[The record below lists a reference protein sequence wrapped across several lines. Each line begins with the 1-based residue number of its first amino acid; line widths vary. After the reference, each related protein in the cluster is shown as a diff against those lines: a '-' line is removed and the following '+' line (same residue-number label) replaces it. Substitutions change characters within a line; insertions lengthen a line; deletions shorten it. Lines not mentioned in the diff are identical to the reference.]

1 MALRSSS
8 PARTGRRIRLR
19 RKLPRQTSPVVTWL
33 REERNLYAVAVLAG
47 FVCAAAAIVAWT
59 QDVPRE
65 YAGARAER
73 SRVNRVEYI
82 DRDPVATAAKQEE
95 ARKAAPRIYVANAS
109 YLDSVRGRIAGLPR
123 LAAEATSLADLT
135 NADSGTCPLDE
146 REFTMLREGASSNLS
161 ARWSEWTDRLI
172 ERLATA
178 IPVVDPAEFDAYTLA
193 ARRMLVAPAPPAT
206 VDADPTTMATP
217 AASPGPATPPVA
229 LGNEAIRLRADDPA
243 AMRSRLEAEAEAAG
257 FPPELARAAI
267 GPLLADP
274 RATITFD
281 PASTADA
288 VRRAVEATPAVEL
301 VHPRGEAVMV
311 AGDVVTEEQVARLHA
326 EHGRY
331 MATRTWSTGA
341 VRTAAM
347 AALTAALAL
356 LGGMFLSVHEPEI
369 FRSWRRLATFMGLA
383 LVPALAAA
391 LLAVSYPR
399 AVSFGAIG
407 GAMLAAA
414 IVTVAFGLRPAL
426 LGILLQTVLLGA
438 ALGSVGATVLVALA
452 SASVYAVLLREI
464 RHRSTLVNASL
475 AAAAVAGAAA
485 LLGNG
490 RAGMDGSE
498 DLVRV
503 LGDSLIAMVT
513 ALFVGFVVIGLL
525 PTVERLSGRPT
536 ALTLVELR
544 DPKQPLLRELQRRA
558 PGTWNH
564 SLQVANIAESAAE
577 AIGANGLLAYVGAL
591 YHDVGKS
598 NKPEYFVENQSGI
611 NRHDRLSPAMSLL
624 VIVGHVKDGME
635 LAAEFALP
643 RQVRH
648 FIESHHGTTLM
659 EYFFHAARKRAQDD
673 DLNEAD
679 FRYPGPKPSTKET
692 AVLLLCDCV
701 ESASRTLSEPTPAR
715 IEQLVRDLS
724 HRRLVDG
731 QFDDSPLTLRELRV
745 VEDSIIKSL
754 NAIYHGRISYPTVRG
769 GARED
774 RAESAAPRAAG

>member
-1 MALRSSS
+1 MALRSNS
-8 PARTGRRIRLR
+8 PARSGRRIRVR
-19 RKLPRQTSPVVTWL
+19 RKLPRQTSPVVMWL

-47 FVCAAAAIVAWT
+47 FVLVATGIVAWT

-82 DRDPVATAAKQEE
+82 DSDPVATAAKQEE
-95 ARKAAPRIYVANAS
+95 ARKAAPRIYVANSS
-109 YLDSVRGRIAGLPR
+109 YLDSIRGRIAGLPR

-135 NADSGTCPLDE
+135 NADAGTCPLDE
-146 REFTMLREGASSNLS
+146 REFAMLREGAQTNLS
-161 ARWSEWTDRLI
+161 ARWTEWTDRLI
-172 ERLATA
+172 ERLATV

-193 ARRMLVAPAPPAT
+193 ARRTVVVPASAPAD
-206 VDADPTTMATP
+206 DADPAAGTTP
-217 AASPGPATPPVA
+217 AAPVTPAVA
-229 LGNEAIRLRADDPA
+229 LANEAIRLRADEPA

-257 FPPELARAAI
+257 FPSDLARAAI
-267 GPLLADP
+267 GPLLDDP

-281 PASTADA
+281 PAATADA
-288 VRRAVEATPAVEL
+288 VRRAVEATPPVEL

-311 AGDVVTEEQVARLHA
+311 AGDVVTEEQVTRLHA

-369 FRSWRRLATFMGLA
+369 FRSWRRLATFMALA

-490 RAGMDGSE
+490 RSGMDGSD

-503 LGDSLIAMVT
+503 LGESLIAVVT
-513 ALFVGFVVIGLL
+513 GLFVGFVVIGLL